1 MVTELPVFRGAILKI
16 SNKKIF
22 FMKVVVLFIATLL
35 CSTISLAQ
43 KITISGYI
51 KDAASKEVLIGA
63 SVYNANTKLGTTTN
77 QYGFFSLTVA
87 TADTVELLISFSG
100 YSIQAKMIVA
110 KENIQLDVL
119 METAAGT
126 LGEVVITAGKNDRN
140 VQKAQMGVIDVP
152 IRAIKN
158 LPVLLGER
166 DIMKIIQLLPGVQGG
181 QEGTTGFYVRGGNLD
196 QNLVQLDEATV
207 YNPNH
212 LFGLFSTFNVNA
224 INNVQLIKGGFPAE
238 YGGRLSSILNITMKE
253 GNKKK
258 YQVEGGIGLLSNN
271 LTVQGPIQK
280 NKSSFIISARRSHID
295 LLLKAAGTAKK
306 NTSYKFYDVNAKMNF
321 EMGKKDHLF
330 LSFFKG
336 NDNAAY
342 NNANS
347 LNYTTDFG
355 NSTGTLRWNHLFGN
369 KIFSNTSVI
378 YNDYNLALSTSQN
391 NFYSLLYTAVKDI
404 TAKTDFT
411 ITPNTK
417 HKIKTGFTFTR
428 HQLSP
433 ASFSSRIPRR
443 GNRLTINKD
452 SINKLNSNEMAFYLG
467 DEFDASQKFSVNYG
481 VRVPV
486 YTASGKT
493 YSFIEPRITTKL
505 SVSPVSSIKASYTR
519 MNQFLHLIPNSTAG
533 LPTDIWV
540 PSSNK
545 TKPQSATQY
554 ALGYF
559 QNFKDNEIEVS
570 AEVYYKTMENQVL
583 FGEGKQLRI
592 NVNLDSLIVSGKG
605 KSYGAELFIK
615 KNTGKLTGW
624 ISYTLSK
631 TTQQFKD
638 LNFGKEFPFKYDR
651 RHNLAITASYQFTKS
666 WTFSSVFVFSTGA
679 AFTAPTGRISTLNSG
694 TIFEGNYYVYE
705 GRNNYRLASYHR
717 LDLSASNK
725 KTVKIFKKK
734 YEREWVF
741 GVYNSYSRLNPYFV
755 YFEIDAL
762 TSNPTAKQ
770 VSLLPIIP
778 SVSFNFKF

>member
-1 MVTELPVFRGAILKI
+1 
-16 SNKKIF
+16 
-22 FMKVVVLFIATLL
+22 MKVVVLFIAGLL
-35 CSTISLAQ
+35 CSAISPAQ
-43 KITISGYI
+43 KITVSGYI

-63 SVYNANTKLGTTTN
+63 SVYNANMKTGTTTN

-87 TADTVELLISFSG
+87 TSDTVELLISFSG
-100 YSIQAKMIVA
+100 YSIQAKKIVA

-119 METAAGT
+119 MESSAGT
-126 LGEVVITAGKNDRN
+126 LGEVIINSGKNNRN

-258 YQVEGGIGLLSNN
+258 YEVEGGIGLLSNN

-280 NKSSFIISARRSHID
+280 NKSSFIVSARRSHID
-295 LLLKAAGTAKK
+295 LILKATGTAKK

-321 EMGKKDHLF
+321 ELGKKDHLF

-355 NSTGTLRWNHLFGN
+355 NSTGTLRWNHLFGS

-481 VRVPV
+481 VRVPF

-559 QNFKDNEIEVS
+559 QNFKENEIEVS

-651 RHNLAITASYQFTKS
+651 RHNFAITASYQFTKT
-666 WTFSSVFVFSTGA
+666 WTFSGVFVFSTGA

-741 GVYNSYSRLNPYFV
+741 GVYNSYSRLNPYFI

>member
-1 MVTELPVFRGAILKI
+1 
-16 SNKKIF
+16 
-22 FMKVVVLFIATLL
+22 MKVLILFIAAVFCLQV
-35 CSTISLAQ
+35 SFSQ
-43 KITISGYI
+43 KITVSGYV
-51 KDAASKEVLIGA
+51 KDEASKEVLIGA
-63 SVYNANTKLGTTTN
+63 SVVNANAKTGTSTN
-77 QYGFFSLTVA
+77 QYGFFSLTVSVS
-87 TADTVELLISFSG
+87 DTVELIISYQG
-100 YSIQAKMIVA
+100 YKIHAKKIFV
-110 KENIQLDVL
+110 KDNIQLDVL
-119 METAAGT
+119 LESEVGN
-126 LGEVVITAGKNDRN
+126 LGEVIINSGKNNRN
-140 VQKAQMGVIDVP
+140 VQKPQMGVIDVP
-152 IRAIKN
+152 VRAIKN

-181 QEGTTGFYVRGGNLD
+181 QEGTSGFYVRGGNLD

-224 INNVQLIKGGFPAE
+224 VNSVQLIKGGFPAE

-253 GNKKK
+253 GNKIK

-280 NKSSFIISARRSHID
+280 NKSSFIVSVRRSHID
-295 LLLKAAGTAKK
+295 LLLKSFSAAQGSKK
-306 NTSYKFYDVNAKMNF
+306 STSYKFYDMNAKMNF
-321 EMGKKDHLF
+321 ELGKKDHLF

-336 NDNAAY
+336 NDIAAY

-369 KIFSNTSVI
+369 KTFSNTSVI
-378 YNDYNLALSTSQN
+378 YNDYNLSLSTSQN
-391 NFYSLLYTAVKDI
+391 NYYSLLYTAVKDL

-411 ITPNTK
+411 FTPNTK
-417 HKIKTGFTFTR
+417 HKIKTGFNYTR

-433 ASFSSRIPRR
+433 ASFSAAIPRR
-443 GNRLTINKD
+443 GNRTTINKD

-467 DEFDASQKFSVNYG
+467 DEFDASQQFSLNYG
-481 VRVPV
+481 IRVPLF
-486 YTASGKT
+486 TASGKT

-505 SVSPVSSIKASYTR
+505 SVGPDASIKASYTR

-540 PSSNK
+540 PGSEK
-545 TKPQSATQY
+545 IKPQSATQY

-559 QNFKDNEIEVS
+559 QNLKDNEIETSV
-570 AEVYYKTMENQVL
+570 EVYYKKMDNQVL
-583 FGEGKQLRI
+583 FGEGKQLKI
-592 NVNLDSLIVSGKG
+592 NVNLDSLIVHGEG
-605 KSYGAELFIK
+605 ESYGAEFFVK

-631 TTQQFKD
+631 TTQKFAD

-651 RHNLAITASYQFTKS
+651 RHNLAITASYQFTKT
-666 WTFSSVFVFSTGA
+666 WMFSSVFVFSTGA
-679 AFTAPTGRISTLNSG
+679 AFTVPTGRISTLNSG

-705 GRNNYRLASYHR
+705 GRNNNRLASYHR
-717 LDLSASNK
+717 LDIAASNK
-725 KTVKIFKKK
+725 KTVKIFKKR

-741 GVYNSYSRLNPYFV
+741 GLYNTYSRQNAYFV

-762 TSNPTAKQ
+762 TSKPTAKQ

-778 SVSFNFKF
+778 SISFNFKF

>member
-1 MVTELPVFRGAILKI
+1 MRVLLLSIVFYSSIV
-16 SNKKIF
+16 S
-22 FMKVVVLFIATLL
+22 
-35 CSTISLAQ
+35 AQ
-43 KITISGYI
+43 KITISGYV
-51 KDAASKEVLIGA
+51 KDESSKEALIGA
-63 SVYNANTKLGTTTN
+63 SVVYANSKTGTSTN
-77 QYGFFSLTVA
+77 QYGFFSLTVSA
-87 TADTVELLISFSG
+87 ADTVELIISYQG
-100 YSIQAKMIVA
+100 YKLQAKKIVA

-119 METAAGT
+119 MESSSGT
-126 LGEVVITAGKNDRN
+126 LGEVVITAGKNNRN
-140 VQKAQMGVIDVP
+140 VQRAQMGVIDVP
-152 IRAIKN
+152 LRAIKI

-181 QEGTTGFYVRGGNLD
+181 QEGTTGFYVRGGNQD

-224 INNVQLIKGGFPAE
+224 INSVKLIKGGFPAE
-238 YGGRLSSILNITMKE
+238 FGGRLSSILDITMKE

-295 LLLKAAGTAKK
+295 LLLKALSSGKGSTK

-321 EMGKKDHLF
+321 ELGKKDHMF

-342 NNANS
+342 NNVNS

-355 NSTGTLRWNHLFGN
+355 NSTGTFRWNHLFGS
-369 KIFSNTSVI
+369 KTFSNTSVI
-378 YNDYNLALSTSQN
+378 YNDYNLGLSTSQN

-433 ASFSSRIPRR
+433 ASFSAAIPRR

-452 SINKLNSNEMAFYLG
+452 SINKLNSKEMAFYLG
-467 DEFDASQKFSVNYG
+467 DEFDASQKFSINYG
-481 VRVPV
+481 VRVPFFS
-486 YTASGKT
+486 ASGKT
-493 YSFIEPRITTKL
+493 YSFAEPRITTKL
-505 SVSPVSSIKASYTR
+505 SVGPDASVKASYTR

-545 TKPQSATQY
+545 TKPQSSTQY

-559 QNFKDNEIEVS
+559 QNFKDNEIEASV
-570 AEVYYKTMENQVL
+570 EVYYKNMDNQVL

-592 NVNLDSLIVSGKG
+592 NVNLDSLIVHGKG
-605 KSYGAELFIK
+605 KSYGMELFVK

-624 ISYTLSK
+624 VSYTLSK
-631 TTQQFKD
+631 TTQQFND

-651 RHNLAITASYQFTKS
+651 RHNLSITASYQFTKN
-666 WTFSSVFVFSTGA
+666 WTFSGVFAFSTGA
-679 AFTAPTGRISTLNSG
+679 AFTVPTGRISTINSG
-694 TIFEGNYYVYE
+694 SIFEGNYYVYD
-705 GRNNYRLASYHR
+705 GRNNYRMAPYHR

-725 KTVKIFKKK
+725 KTVKLFKKH

-755 YFEIDAL
+755 YFEIDGL
-762 TSNPTAKQ
+762 TSKPTAKQ

>member
-1 MVTELPVFRGAILKI
+1 MKNLLLSAGAILFVFI
-16 SNKKIF
+16 S
-22 FMKVVVLFIATLL
+22 
-35 CSTISLAQ
+35 SAQ
-43 KITISGYI
+43 KITISGFV
-51 KDAASKEVLIGA
+51 KDDATKEALIGA
-63 SVYNANTKLGTTTN
+63 SLVNANNKTGTTTN
-77 QYGFFSLTVA
+77 QYGFFSLTVSA
-87 TADTVELLISFSG
+87 ADTVELIISYQG
-100 YSIQAKMIVA
+100 YKLQAKKITA
-110 KENIQLDVL
+110 KENIQLDIL
-119 METAAGT
+119 LESSSGT
-126 LGEVVITAGKNDRN
+126 LGEVIISSGKNNHN
-140 VQKAQMGVIDVP
+140 VQKAQMGVMDVP

-181 QEGTTGFYVRGGNLD
+181 QEGTSGFYVRGGNLD

-212 LFGLFSTFNVNA
+212 LFGLFSTFNINA
-224 INNVQLIKGGFPAE
+224 INNVKLIKGGFPAE
-238 YGGRLSSILNITMKE
+238 FGGRLSSILDITMKE

-271 LTVQGPIQK
+271 LTIQGPIQK
-280 NKSSFIISARRSHID
+280 NKSSFIVSARRSHIN
-295 LLLKAAGTAKK
+295 LLLKAFGTAKE
-306 NTSYKFYDVNAKMNF
+306 NLSYKFYDMNAKMNF
-321 EMGKKDHLF
+321 ELGKKDHLF

-336 NDNAAY
+336 NDIAAY
-342 NNANS
+342 NNVNS

-355 NSTGTLRWNHLFGN
+355 NSTGTLRWNHLFGS

-378 YNDYNLALSTSQN
+378 YNDYNLGLSTSQN
-391 NFYSLLYTAVKDI
+391 NFYSQLYTAVKDI
-404 TAKTDFT
+404 TVKTDFT
-411 ITPNTK
+411 ITPDTK
-417 HKIKTGFTFTR
+417 HKIKTGFNFTR

-433 ASFSSRIPRR
+433 ASFSAAIPRR
-443 GNRLTINKD
+443 GNKLTINKD

-467 DEFDASQKFSVNYG
+467 DEFDVSNKFSVNYG
-481 VRVPV
+481 IRVPLF
-486 YTASGKT
+486 TTSGKT

-505 SVSPVSSIKASYTR
+505 SVGPDASIKVSYTR

-545 TKPQSATQY
+545 TKPQSSTQY

-559 QNFKDNEIEVS
+559 RNFKENAIETSV
-570 AEVYYKTMENQVL
+570 EVYYKNMDNQVL
-583 FGEGKQLRI
+583 FGEGRQLRV

-605 KSYGAELFIK
+605 KSYGAEFFIK

-651 RHNLAITASYQFTKS
+651 RHNLAVTASYQFTKT
-666 WTFSSVFVFSTGA
+666 WTFSTVFVYSTGA

-694 TIFEGNYYVYE
+694 TIFEGNYFVYE

-717 LDLSASNK
+717 LDLSVSNN
-725 KTVKIFKKK
+725 KTVKMFKKH

-741 GVYNSYSRLNPYFV
+741 GVYNAYSRLNPYFV
-755 YFEIDAL
+755 YFEINAL
-762 TSNPTAKQ
+762 TSQPTAKQ

-778 SVSFNFKF
+778 GISFNFKF

>member
-1 MVTELPVFRGAILKI
+1 MKMV
-16 SNKKIF
+16 S
-22 FMKVVVLFIATLL
+22 LFIVTVL
-35 CSTISLAQ
+35 CTAVSSAQ
-43 KITISGYI
+43 KITISGYV
-51 KDAASKEVLIGA
+51 KDEASKEVLIGA
-63 SVYNANTKLGTTTN
+63 SVVNANTKTGTSTN
-77 QYGFFSLTVA
+77 QYGFFSLTVSI
-87 TADTVELLISFSG
+87 ADTVELIISYQG
-100 YSIQAKMIVA
+100 YRLQAKKIVA
-110 KENIQLDVL
+110 KENIQLDIVL
-119 METAAGT
+119 ENVAGT
-126 LGEVVITAGKNDRN
+126 LGEVVVTSGKNNHN

-253 GNKKK
+253 GNKTK

-271 LTVQGPIQK
+271 LTVQGPVQK
-280 NKSSFIISARRSHID
+280 NKSSFIVSARRSHID
-295 LLLKAAGTAKK
+295 LLLKAFGSVKS
-306 NTSYKFYDVNAKMNF
+306 TSYKFYDVNAKMNF
-321 EMGKKDHLF
+321 ELGKKDHVF

-347 LNYTTDFG
+347 LNYATDFG
-355 NSTGTLRWNHLFGN
+355 NSTGTLRWNHLFGS
-369 KIFSNTSVI
+369 KTFSNTSII
-378 YNDYNLALSTSQN
+378 YNDYNLGLSTSQN
-391 NFYSLLYTAVKDI
+391 NYYSLLYTAVKDI
-404 TAKTDFT
+404 TVKTDFT
-411 ITPNTK
+411 ITPNTR
-417 HKIKTGFTFTR
+417 HKIKAGFTYTN
-428 HQLSP
+428 HSLSP
-433 ASFSSRIPRR
+433 VSFSAQIPRR

-452 SINKLNSNEMAFYLG
+452 SINKLNSNEMAFYTG
-467 DEFDASQKFSVNYG
+467 DEFDVSEKFSINYG
-481 VRVPV
+481 IRVPFF
-486 YTASGKT
+486 TASGKT

-505 SVSPVSSIKASYTR
+505 SVGSDASIKASYTR

-545 TKPQSATQY
+545 TKPQSSTQY

-559 QNFKDNEIEVS
+559 QNFKDNEIETSV
-570 AEVYYKTMENQVL
+570 EVYYKKMNNQVL
-583 FGEGKQLRI
+583 FGEGKQLKL
-592 NVNLDSLIVSGKG
+592 NVDLDSLIVYGKG
-605 KSYGAELFIK
+605 ESYGAEFFVK
-615 KNTGKLTGW
+615 KNTGRLTGW

-631 TTQQFKD
+631 STQQFKD
-638 LNFGKEFPFKYDR
+638 LNFGKQFPFKYDR
-651 RHNLAITASYQFTKS
+651 RHNLSVTASYQLTKT
-666 WTFSSVFVFSTGA
+666 WTFSSVFAFSTGA
-679 AFTAPTGRISTLNSG
+679 AFTVPSGRISTLNSG

-705 GRNNYRLASYHR
+705 GRNNYRLASYNR
-717 LDLSASNK
+717 LDLSLSNK
-725 KTVKIFKKK
+725 KTVKIFKKL

-741 GVYNSYSRLNPYFV
+741 GVYNAYSRLNPYFV

-762 TSNPTAKQ
+762 TSKPTAKQ

>member
-1 MVTELPVFRGAILKI
+1 
-16 SNKKIF
+16 
-22 FMKVVVLFIATLL
+22 MKVVLLFIAALL
-35 CSTISLAQ
+35 CFTISTAQ
-43 KITISGYI
+43 KITVSGYI

-63 SVYNANTKLGTTTN
+63 TVYNAGTKTGTTTN

-87 TADTVELLISFSG
+87 AADTVELLISYSG
-100 YSIQAKMIVA
+100 YSLQAKKIVA

-119 METAAGT
+119 LESSAGI
-126 LGEVVITAGKNDRN
+126 LGEVVVSGGRSDRN
-140 VQKAQMGVIDVP
+140 VQKPQMGVIDVP

-196 QNLVQLDEATV
+196 QNLVQLDEAAV

-224 INNVQLIKGGFPAE
+224 INNVKLIKGGFPAE
-238 YGGRLSSILNITMKE
+238 FGGRLSSILDITMKE
-253 GNKKK
+253 GNKTK

-271 LTVQGPIQK
+271 LTVQGPIKK
-280 NKSSFIISARRSHID
+280 NKASFIISARRSHID
-295 LLLKAAGTAKK
+295 LLLKAYSAARGSSKS
-306 NTSYKFYDVNAKMNF
+306 TSYKFYDVNAKVNF
-321 EMGKKDHLF
+321 ELGKKDHVF

-342 NNANS
+342 NNVNS

-355 NSTGTLRWNHLFGN
+355 NSTGTLRWNHLLGS

-378 YNDYNLALSTSQN
+378 YNDYNLGLSTSQN

-404 TAKTDFT
+404 TLKTDFT

-417 HKIKTGFTFTR
+417 HKIKTGLTFTR

-433 ASFSSRIPRR
+433 ASFSARIPRR

-452 SINKLNSNEMAFYLG
+452 SINRLYSNEMAFYLG
-467 DEFDASQKFSVNYG
+467 DEFDASHKFSVNYG
-481 VRVPV
+481 IRVPI

-493 YSFIEPRITTKL
+493 YSFPEPRITTKL

-545 TKPQSATQY
+545 TKPQSSTQY

-559 QNFKDNEIEVS
+559 QNFRQNEIEVS
-570 AEVYYKTMENQVL
+570 VEVYYKKMNNQVL

-592 NVNLDSLIVSGKG
+592 NINLDSLIVSGKG
-605 KSYGAELFIK
+605 QSYGAEFFVK
-615 KNTGKLTGW
+615 KNSGKLTGW
-624 ISYTLSK
+624 VSYTLSK
-631 TTQQFKD
+631 TTQKFSD

-651 RHNLAITASYQFTKS
+651 RHNLAITASYQFTKT
-666 WTFSSVFVFSTGA
+666 WTFSGVFVFSTGA
-679 AFTAPTGRISTLNSG
+679 AFTVPTGRISTINSG

-705 GRNNYRLASYHR
+705 GRNNYRLGSYHR

-725 KTVKIFKKK
+725 KTVRIFKKK
-734 YEREWVF
+734 YEREWVW
-741 GVYNSYSRLNPYFV
+741 GVYNAYSRQNPYFV

-770 VSLLPIIP
+770 VSLLPVIP
-778 SVSFNFKF
+778 GVSFNFKF

>member
-1 MVTELPVFRGAILKI
+1 MKVLLLFIVAILC
-16 SNKKIF
+16 S
-22 FMKVVVLFIATLL
+22 VV
-35 CSTISLAQ
+35 SLAQ
-43 KITISGYI
+43 KITVSGYI

-63 SVYNANTKLGTTTN
+63 SVYNLNTKTGTTTN
-77 QYGFFSLTVA
+77 QYGFFSLTIA
-87 TADTVELLISFSG
+87 GADTVELLISFSG
-100 YSIQAKMIVA
+100 YSIQAKKIVA

-119 METAAGT
+119 MENAAGT
-126 LGEVVITAGKNDRN
+126 LGEVIINSGKNNRN

-258 YQVEGGIGLLSNN
+258 YEVEGGIGLLSNN
-271 LTVQGPIQK
+271 LTVQGPIKK

-295 LLLKAAGTAKK
+295 LLLKATGTAQK

-321 EMGKKDHLF
+321 ELGKKDHLF

-355 NSTGTLRWNHLFGN
+355 NSTGTFRWNHLFGN

-404 TAKTDFT
+404 AAKTDFT

-452 SINKLNSNEMAFYLG
+452 SINKLSSNEMAFYLG

-493 YSFIEPRITTKL
+493 YSFIEPRITAKL

-559 QNFKDNEIEVS
+559 QNFKENEIEVS
-570 AEVYYKTMENQVL
+570 AEVYFKTMENQVL

-624 ISYTLSK
+624 VSYTLSK

-651 RHNLAITASYQFTKS
+651 RHNLAITASYQFTKT
-666 WTFSSVFVFSTGA
+666 WNFSSVFVFSTGA

-717 LDLSASNK
+717 LDLAASNK

-741 GVYNSYSRLNPYFV
+741 GVYNSYSRLNPYFI

-762 TSNPTAKQ
+762 TSHPTAKQ

>member
-1 MVTELPVFRGAILKI
+1 
-16 SNKKIF
+16 
-22 FMKVVVLFIATLL
+22 MKVVLLFIAAIL
-35 CSTISLAQ
+35 CSSLLSAQ
-43 KITISGYI
+43 KITVSGYI

-63 SVYNANTKLGTTTN
+63 SVYNTNTKTGTTTN

-87 TADTVELLISFSG
+87 TADTVELLISYSG
-100 YSIQAKMIVA
+100 YSIQAKKIVA

-126 LGEVVITAGKNDRN
+126 LGEVIINSGKNNRN

-280 NKSSFIISARRSHID
+280 NKSSFIVSARRSHID
-295 LLLKAAGTAKK
+295 LILKATGTAQK

-321 EMGKKDHLF
+321 ELGKKDHLF

-355 NSTGTLRWNHLFGN
+355 NSTATLRWNHLFGS

-391 NFYSLLYTAVKDI
+391 NFYSLLYTAIKDI

-411 ITPNTK
+411 IIPNTK
-417 HKIKTGFTFTR
+417 HKIKTGFTYTR

-452 SINKLNSNEMAFYLG
+452 SINKLNSNEIAFYLG
-467 DEFDASQKFSVNYG
+467 DEFDASQKFSINYG

-540 PSSNK
+540 PSSNI

-559 QNFKDNEIEVS
+559 QNFKDNEIEASV
-570 AEVYYKTMENQVL
+570 EVYYKNMENQVL

-624 ISYTLSK
+624 VSYTLSK
-631 TTQQFKD
+631 TIQQFKD

-651 RHNLAITASYQFTKS
+651 RHNLAITASYQLTKS

-694 TIFEGNYYVYE
+694 TIFEGNYFVYE

-778 SVSFNFKF
+778 GVSFNFKF

>member
-1 MVTELPVFRGAILKI
+1 
-16 SNKKIF
+16 
-22 FMKVVVLFIATLL
+22 MKVVLLFIAVVL
-35 CSTISLAQ
+35 CSIVSSAQ
-43 KITISGYI
+43 KITIRGYV
-51 KDAASKEVLIGA
+51 KDEASKEVLIGA
-63 SVYNANTKLGTTTN
+63 SVVNANAKTGTSTN
-77 QYGFFSLTVA
+77 QYGFFSLTVSV
-87 TADTVELLISFSG
+87 TDTVELIISYQG
-100 YSIQAKMIVA
+100 YKIQAKKIFA
-110 KENIQLDVL
+110 KENIQIDVL
-119 METAAGT
+119 LENVTGT
-126 LGEVVITAGKNDRN
+126 LGEVVVMAGKNNRN

-152 IRAIKN
+152 LKAIKN

-224 INNVQLIKGGFPAE
+224 INNVKLIKGGFPAE
-238 YGGRLSSILNITMKE
+238 FGGRLSSILDITMKE
-253 GNKKK
+253 GNKTK

-280 NKSSFIISARRSHID
+280 SKSSFIVSARRSHID
-295 LLLKAAGTAKK
+295 LLLKGFSAAKGSKK
-306 NTSYKFYDVNAKMNF
+306 STSYKFYDVNAKMNF
-321 EMGKKDHLF
+321 ELGKKDHLF

-355 NSTGTLRWNHLFGN
+355 NSTGTFRWNHLFGS
-369 KIFSNTSVI
+369 KTFSNTSVI
-378 YNDYNLALSTSQN
+378 YNDYNLGLSTSQN
-391 NFYSLLYTAVKDI
+391 NYYSLLYTGVRDL

-417 HKIKTGFTFTR
+417 HKIKTGFAFTR
-428 HQLSP
+428 HRLSP
-433 ASFSSRIPRR
+433 ASFSASIPRR
-443 GNRLTINKD
+443 GNRVKINVD
-452 SINKLNSNEMAFYLG
+452 SINKLYSDEMAFYMG
-467 DEFDASQKFSVNYG
+467 DEFDASQKFSINYG
-481 VRVPV
+481 IRVPIF
-486 YTASGKT
+486 TASGKT

-505 SVSPVSSIKASYTR
+505 SVSSDASIKASYTK

-545 TKPQSATQY
+545 TKPQSSTQY

-559 QNFKDNEIEVS
+559 QNFKDNEIEASV
-570 AEVYYKTMENQVL
+570 EVYYKNMDNQVL

-592 NVNLDSLIVSGKG
+592 NVNLDSLIVHGQG
-605 KSYGAELFIK
+605 DSYGAEFFVK

-631 TTQQFKD
+631 TTQKFND

-651 RHNLAITASYQFTKS
+651 RHNLSITSSYQLTKAWIVS
-666 WTFSSVFVFSTGA
+666 AVFVFSSGA
-679 AFTAPTGRISTLNSG
+679 AFTVPTGRISTLNSG

-717 LDLSASNK
+717 LDVAASNK
-725 KTVKIFKKK
+725 KMVKIFKKH

-741 GVYNSYSRLNPYFV
+741 GLYNTYSRQNAYFV

-762 TSNPTAKQ
+762 TSKPTAKQ

>member
-1 MVTELPVFRGAILKI
+1 MKNLLLSAGAILFVFI
-16 SNKKIF
+16 S
-22 FMKVVVLFIATLL
+22 
-35 CSTISLAQ
+35 SAQ
-43 KITISGYI
+43 KITISGFV
-51 KDAASKEVLIGA
+51 KDDATKEALIGA
-63 SVYNANTKLGTTTN
+63 SLVNANNKTGTTTN
-77 QYGFFSLTVA
+77 QYGFFSLTVSA
-87 TADTVELLISFSG
+87 ADTVELIISYQG
-100 YSIQAKMIVA
+100 YKLQAKKITA
-110 KENIQLDVL
+110 KENIQLDIL
-119 METAAGT
+119 LESSSGT
-126 LGEVVITAGKNDRN
+126 LGEVIISSGKNNHN
-140 VQKAQMGVIDVP
+140 VQKAQMGVMDVP

-181 QEGTTGFYVRGGNLD
+181 QEGTSGFYVRGGNLD

-212 LFGLFSTFNVNA
+212 LFGLFSTFNINA
-224 INNVQLIKGGFPAE
+224 INNVKLIKGGFPAE
-238 YGGRLSSILNITMKE
+238 FGGRLSSILDITMKE

-271 LTVQGPIQK
+271 LTIQGPIQK
-280 NKSSFIISARRSHID
+280 NKSSFIVSARRSHIN
-295 LLLKAAGTAKK
+295 LLLKAFGTAKE
-306 NTSYKFYDVNAKMNF
+306 NLSYKFYDMNAKMNF
-321 EMGKKDHLF
+321 ELGKKDHLF

-336 NDNAAY
+336 NDIAAY
-342 NNANS
+342 NNVNS

-355 NSTGTLRWNHLFGN
+355 NSTGTLRWNHLFGS

-378 YNDYNLALSTSQN
+378 YNDYNLGLSTSQN
-391 NFYSLLYTAVKDI
+391 NFYSQLYTAVKDI
-404 TAKTDFT
+404 TVKTDFT
-411 ITPNTK
+411 ITPDTK
-417 HKIKTGFTFTR
+417 HKIKTGFNFTR

-433 ASFSSRIPRR
+433 ASFSAAIPRR
-443 GNRLTINKD
+443 GNKLTINKD

-467 DEFDASQKFSVNYG
+467 DEFDVSNKFSVNYG
-481 VRVPV
+481 IRVPLF
-486 YTASGKT
+486 TTSGKT

-505 SVSPVSSIKASYTR
+505 SVGPDASIKVSYTR

-545 TKPQSATQY
+545 TKPQSSTQY

-559 QNFKDNEIEVS
+559 RNFKDNAIETSV
-570 AEVYYKTMENQVL
+570 EVYYKNMDNQVL
-583 FGEGKQLRI
+583 FGEGRQLRV

-605 KSYGAELFIK
+605 KSYGTEFFIK

-651 RHNLAITASYQFTKS
+651 RHNLAVTASYQFTKT
-666 WTFSSVFVFSTGA
+666 WTFSTVFVYSTGA

-694 TIFEGNYYVYE
+694 TIFEGNYFVYE

-717 LDLSASNK
+717 LDLSVSNN
-725 KTVKIFKKK
+725 KTVKMFKKH

-741 GVYNSYSRLNPYFV
+741 GVYNAYSRLNPYFV
-755 YFEIDAL
+755 YFEINAL
-762 TSNPTAKQ
+762 TSQPTAKQ

-778 SVSFNFKF
+778 GISFNFKF

>member
-1 MVTELPVFRGAILKI
+1 MKILAVI
-16 SNKKIF
+16 SF
-22 FMKVVVLFIATLL
+22 LFSGL
-35 CSTISLAQ
+35 ISRAQ
-43 KITISGYI
+43 KITISGYV
-51 KDAASKEVLIGA
+51 KDEISKEALIGA
-63 SVYNANTKLGTTTN
+63 TVVNANTKTGTSTN
-77 QYGFFSLTVA
+77 QYGFFSLTVPV
-87 TADTVELLISFSG
+87 ADTIELIVSYQSYKL
-100 YSIQAKMIVA
+100 QAKKIVA

-119 METAAGT
+119 LENSAGT
-126 LGEVVITAGKNDRN
+126 LDEVIVNSVKNNRN

-152 IRAIKN
+152 IKAIKN

-181 QEGTTGFYVRGGNLD
+181 QEGTSGFYVRGGNQD

-224 INNVQLIKGGFPAE
+224 INNVKLIKGGFPAE
-238 YGGRLSSILNITMKE
+238 FGGRLSSILDITMKE
-253 GNKKK
+253 GNKTK

-280 NKSSFIISARRSHID
+280 NKSSFIVSARRSHID
-295 LLLKAAGTAKK
+295 LILKALRSISASTKS
-306 NTSYKFYDVNAKMNF
+306 TSYKFYDVNAKVNF
-321 EMGKKDHLF
+321 ELGKKDHLF

-355 NSTGTLRWNHLFGN
+355 NSTGTFRWNHLFGS
-369 KIFSNTSVI
+369 KTFSNTSVI
-378 YNDYNLALSTSQN
+378 YNDYNLGLSTSQN
-391 NFYSLLYTAVKDI
+391 NFYSLLYTAVRDI

-433 ASFSSRIPRR
+433 ASFSAAIPRR
-443 GNRLTINKD
+443 GTRLTINKD
-452 SINKLNSNEMAFYLG
+452 SINRLYSNEMAFYMG
-467 DEFDASQKFSVNYG
+467 DEFDASPAFSVNYG

-486 YTASGKT
+486 FTASGKT
-493 YSFIEPRITTKL
+493 YSFVEPRITGKL
-505 SVSPVSSIKASYTR
+505 SVSPGSSIKASYTS

-533 LPTDIWV
+533 LPTDIWI

-545 TKPQSATQY
+545 TKPQSSTQY

-559 QNFKDNEIEVS
+559 RNFKDDAIETSV
-570 AEVYYKTMENQVL
+570 EVYYKKMGNQVL
-583 FGEGKQLRI
+583 FGEGKQLKI
-592 NVNLDSLIVSGKG
+592 NANLDSLIVYGKG
-605 KSYGAELFIK
+605 ESYGAEFFVK
-615 KNTGKLTGW
+615 KNMGKLTGW
-624 ISYTLSK
+624 VSYTLSK
-631 TTQQFKD
+631 TTQKFNA

-651 RHNLAITASYQFTKS
+651 RHNLSVTASYQLTKR
-666 WTFSSVFVFSTGA
+666 WMLSSVFVFSTGS
-679 AFTAPTGRISTLNSG
+679 AFTVPTGRISTLNSG
-694 TIFEGNYYVYE
+694 TIFEGNYYVYD
-705 GRNNYRLASYHR
+705 GRNNYRLAPYHR
-717 LDLSASNK
+717 LDLSAANK
-725 KTVKIFKKK
+725 KTGRLFKKP

-741 GVYNSYSRLNPYFV
+741 GIYNAYSRQNPYFV

-762 TSNPTAKQ
+762 TSKPTAKQ

>member
-1 MVTELPVFRGAILKI
+1 
-16 SNKKIF
+16 
-22 FMKVVVLFIATLL
+22 MKVLLLFIVGCL
-35 CSTISLAQ
+35 CVTGVSAQ
-43 KITISGYI
+43 KITISGYV
-51 KDAASKEVLIGA
+51 KDEASKEALIGA
-63 SVYNANTKLGTTTN
+63 SVVNANAKTGTSTN

-87 TADTVELLISFSG
+87 KSDTIELLISYQG
-100 YSIQAKMIVA
+100 YRIQAKKIFA
-110 KENIQLDVL
+110 KENLQLNVL
-119 METAAGT
+119 LEADEGT
-126 LGEVVITAGKNDRN
+126 LGEVIINAAKNNRN

-152 IRAIKN
+152 LRAIKN

-224 INNVQLIKGGFPAE
+224 INSVQLIKGGFPAE

-253 GNKKK
+253 GNKRNF
-258 YQVEGGIGLLSNN
+258 QVEGGIGLLSNN

-295 LLLKAAGTAKK
+295 LLLKGFSAAKGSKK
-306 NTSYKFYDVNAKMNF
+306 STSYKFYDVNAKMNF
-321 EMGKKDHLF
+321 ELGSKDHLF

-355 NSTGTLRWNHLFGN
+355 NSTATLRWNHLFGS

-378 YNDYNLALSTSQN
+378 YNDYNLGLSTSQN
-391 NFYSLLYTAVKDI
+391 NYYSLLYTGVRDV

-417 HKIKTGFTFTR
+417 HKIKAGFTYTR
-428 HQLSP
+428 HRLSP
-433 ASFSSRIPRR
+433 ASFSAAIPRR
-443 GNRLTINKD
+443 GNRLKINVD
-452 SINKLNSNEMAFYLG
+452 SIQKLYSNEMAFYLG
-467 DEFDASQKFSVNYG
+467 DEFDASEKFSVNYG
-481 VRVPV
+481 IRVPLF
-486 YTASGKT
+486 TASGKT

-505 SVSPVSSIKASYTR
+505 SVGPNASIKASYTK

-545 TKPQSATQY
+545 TKPQSSTQY

-559 QNFKDNEIEVS
+559 QNFKDNEIETSV
-570 AEVYYKTMENQVL
+570 EVYYKNMDNQVL

-592 NVNLDSLIVSGKG
+592 NVNLDSLIVHGQG
-605 KSYGAELFIK
+605 DSYGAEFFVK

-631 TTQQFKD
+631 TTQKFKD

-651 RHNLAITASYQFTKS
+651 RHNLSVTASYQFTKA

-679 AFTAPTGRISTLNSG
+679 AYTVPTGRISTLNSG
-694 TIFEGNYYVYE
+694 TIFEGNYFVYE
-705 GRNNYRLASYHR
+705 GRNNNRLASYHR
-717 LDLSASNK
+717 LDIAASNK
-725 KTVKIFKKK
+725 KTVKMFKKR

-741 GVYNSYSRLNPYFV
+741 GLYNTYSRQNPYFV

-762 TSNPTAKQ
+762 TSKPTAKQ

>member
-1 MVTELPVFRGAILKI
+1 MKNLLLSAGAILFVFI
-16 SNKKIF
+16 S
-22 FMKVVVLFIATLL
+22 
-35 CSTISLAQ
+35 SAQ
-43 KITISGYI
+43 KITISGFV
-51 KDAASKEVLIGA
+51 KDDATKEALIGA
-63 SVYNANTKLGTTTN
+63 SLVNANNKTGTTTN
-77 QYGFFSLTVA
+77 QYGFFSLTVSA
-87 TADTVELLISFSG
+87 ADTVELIISYQG
-100 YSIQAKMIVA
+100 YKLQAKKITA
-110 KENIQLDVL
+110 KENIQLDIL
-119 METAAGT
+119 LESSSGT
-126 LGEVVITAGKNDRN
+126 LGEVIISSGKNNHN
-140 VQKAQMGVIDVP
+140 VQKAQMGVMDVP

-181 QEGTTGFYVRGGNLD
+181 QEGTSGFYVRGGNLD

-212 LFGLFSTFNVNA
+212 LFGLFSTFNINA
-224 INNVQLIKGGFPAE
+224 INNVKLIKGGFPAE
-238 YGGRLSSILNITMKE
+238 FGGRLSSILDITMKE

-271 LTVQGPIQK
+271 LTIQGPIQK
-280 NKSSFIISARRSHID
+280 NKSSFIVSARRSHIN
-295 LLLKAAGTAKK
+295 LLLKAFGTAKE
-306 NTSYKFYDVNAKMNF
+306 NLSYKFYDMNAKMNF
-321 EMGKKDHLF
+321 ELGKKDHLF

-336 NDNAAY
+336 NDIAAY
-342 NNANS
+342 NNVNS

-355 NSTGTLRWNHLFGN
+355 NSTGTLRWNHLFGS

-378 YNDYNLALSTSQN
+378 YNDYNLGLSTSQN
-391 NFYSLLYTAVKDI
+391 NFYSQLYTAVKDI
-404 TAKTDFT
+404 TVKTDFT
-411 ITPNTK
+411 ITPDTK
-417 HKIKTGFTFTR
+417 HKIKTGFNFTR

-433 ASFSSRIPRR
+433 ASFSAAIPRR
-443 GNRLTINKD
+443 GNKLTINKD

-467 DEFDASQKFSVNYG
+467 DEFDVSNKFSVNYG
-481 VRVPV
+481 IRVPLF
-486 YTASGKT
+486 TASGKT

-505 SVSPVSSIKASYTR
+505 SVGPDASIKVSYTR

-545 TKPQSATQY
+545 TKPQSSTQY

-559 QNFKDNEIEVS
+559 RNFKENAIETSV
-570 AEVYYKTMENQVL
+570 EVYYKNMDNQVL
-583 FGEGKQLRI
+583 FGEGRQLRV

-605 KSYGAELFIK
+605 KSYGTEFFIK

-651 RHNLAITASYQFTKS
+651 RHNLAVTASYQFTKT
-666 WTFSSVFVFSTGA
+666 WTFSTVFVYSTGA

-694 TIFEGNYYVYE
+694 TIFEGNYFVYE

-717 LDLSASNK
+717 LDLSVSNN
-725 KTVKIFKKK
+725 KTVKMFKKH

-741 GVYNSYSRLNPYFV
+741 GVYNAYSRLNPYFV
-755 YFEIDAL
+755 YFEINAL
-762 TSNPTAKQ
+762 TSQPTAKQ

-778 SVSFNFKF
+778 GISFNFKF

>member
-1 MVTELPVFRGAILKI
+1 
-16 SNKKIF
+16 
-22 FMKVVVLFIATLL
+22 MKVSVLFITALL
-35 CSTISLAQ
+35 CSAASLAQ
-43 KITISGYI
+43 KITISGYV
-51 KDAASKEVLIGA
+51 KDEASKEALIGA
-63 SVYNANTKLGTTTN
+63 SVVNANAKTGTSTN
-77 QYGFFSLTVA
+77 QYGFFSLTVS
-87 TADTVELLISFSG
+87 TADTVELIISYQG
-100 YSIQAKMIVA
+100 YKLQAKKIVA

-119 METAAGT
+119 LENSAGT
-126 LGEVVITAGKNDRN
+126 LGEVIISSGKNNYN

-212 LFGLFSTFNVNA
+212 LFGLFSTFNVNTV
-224 INNVQLIKGGFPAE
+224 NSVQLIKGGFPAE

-295 LLLKAAGTAKK
+295 LLLKGFSAAKGSKK
-306 NTSYKFYDVNAKMNF
+306 STSYKFYDVNAKMNF
-321 EMGKKDHLF
+321 ELGKKDHLF

-336 NDNAAY
+336 NDIAAY

-347 LNYTTDFG
+347 LNYTTGFG
-355 NSTGTLRWNHLFGN
+355 NSTATIRWNHLFGS
-369 KIFSNTSVI
+369 KTFSNTSVI
-378 YNDYNLALSTSQN
+378 YNDYNLGLSTSQN

-433 ASFSSRIPRR
+433 ASFSAAIPRR

-452 SINKLNSNEMAFYLG
+452 SINKLNSNEMALYLG
-467 DEFDASQKFSVNYG
+467 DEFDVSKKFSLNYG
-481 VRVPV
+481 IRVPI

-505 SVSPVSSIKASYTR
+505 SVGPDASIKASYTK

-545 TKPQSATQY
+545 TKPQSSTQY
-554 ALGYF
+554 AIGYF
-559 QNFKDNEIEVS
+559 QNFKDNAIETSV
-570 AEVYYKTMENQVL
+570 EVYYKKMDNQVL

-592 NVNLDSLIVSGKG
+592 NVNLDSLIVYGVG
-605 KSYGAELFIK
+605 ESYGAEFFVK

-651 RHNLAITASYQFTKS
+651 RHNLSITASYQLTKR
-666 WTFSSVFVFSTGA
+666 WTVSSVFVYSTGA
-679 AFTAPTGRISTLNSG
+679 AMTVPTGRISTLNSG

-705 GRNNYRLASYHR
+705 GRNNYSMAAYHR
-717 LDLSASNK
+717 LDLSAAHK
-725 KTVKIFKKK
+725 KTGKLFKKRF
-734 YEREWVF
+734 EREWVF
-741 GVYNSYSRLNPYFV
+741 GVYNAYSRQNPYFV
-755 YFEIDAL
+755 YFEIDGL
-762 TSNPTAKQ
+762 TSKPKGKQ